1 MMLFKQQSRDLLIS
15 HHGGGILW
23 NVPLA

>member
-1 MMLFKQQSRDLLIS
+1 MMLFKKQSRDLLIS